1 MTRLIASHT
10 GCDALRKVVKCWH
23 LATAQTM
30 FSSSMRAT
38 LRAFIRIACENALE
52 GCFNLSGPRQSW
64 ADFIAML
71 AAQRIAWVPARIIK
85 AAGITEFELPLY
97 RPSGG
102 PRSSLMHVSNERA
115 VAVGLRLTDPATTV
129 ADVRAWLPRSVLTS
143 ALTPEGEAALIEM
156 SRAELSR
163 KR

>member
-1 MTRLIASHT
+1 
-10 GCDALRKVVKCWH
+10 
-23 LATAQTM
+23 
-30 FSSSMRAT
+30 MRAT